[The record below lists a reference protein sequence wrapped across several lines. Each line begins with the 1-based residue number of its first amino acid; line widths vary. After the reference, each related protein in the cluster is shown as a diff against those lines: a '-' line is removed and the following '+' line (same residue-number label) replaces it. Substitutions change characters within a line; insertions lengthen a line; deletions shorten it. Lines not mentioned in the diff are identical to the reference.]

1 MAYNKWSISGA
12 SNVYG
17 VIGDPIDHS
26 LSPAIQNT
34 AFRVSRI
41 DAIYVPF
48 SVRKHYLKQAI
59 NGLRALGVKGFNVT
73 APHKIDVIQH
83 LDKLEPSAEEIGSV
97 NTVLSRNGILCGHNT
112 DGLGALKTL
121 EEAEAPLNGRCLL
134 LIGAGGAAQA
144 IAHSLASRV
153 GAIRIVNRTL
163 ARAKQLEHRLL
174 KKYEIDIETGGL
186 SSRSLKNFFEEAD
199 IVVNA
204 SSMSPGS
211 DSDLA
216 LRQDWFHPNQFVLDI
231 VYKPVETRLLKVA
244 RTAGATTIGG
254 LNMLVHQGA
263 CSFELWTSRKAPID
277 AMRNAIQLESLA

>member
-1 MAYNKWSISGA
+1 LAYNKWSISGA

-174 KKYEIDIETGGL
+174 KKYEIDIETG
-186 SSRSLKNFFEEAD
+186 
-199 IVVNA
+199 
-204 SSMSPGS
+204 S